1 MLLHW
6 IDNLIHNKLVPLNRQ
21 FDYFNSISSS
31 KDTKPFWKECKPY
44 LPNKLAVGDS
54 KLMFIESDNII
65 LDNESVFEEFNN
77 LFSQIVDSLDLYE
90 FPSEPLMRLTIL
102 CQNSKLSLAL
112 LKLKNNLRPKLLFLL
127 VLQVG
132 ST

>member
-1 MLLHW
+1 
-6 IDNLIHNKLVPLNRQ
+6 
-21 FDYFNSISSS
+21 
-31 KDTKPFWKECKPY
+31 
-44 LPNKLAVGDS
+44 
-54 KLMFIESDNII
+54 MFIESDNII

-90 FPSEPLMRLTIL
+90 FRSEPLMRLTIL

>member
-1 MLLHW
+1 M
-6 IDNLIHNKLVPLNRQ
+6 IHNKLVPLNRQ

-65 LDNESVFEEFNN
+65 LDNESVSEEFNN